1 MTRGSHDAVDAID
14 AIEAPAGPDGLGP
27 LVPAAFAELIAGRPA
42 EAVERGCG
50 VAGSPS
56 DGRIDG
62 DSWLARLPRLV
73 EDQLARWELRRDGAS
88 RHGVCA
94 LVVPVRRRDG
104 SPAALKLT
112 WPHAESRHEH
122 LALRAWAG
130 QGAVRLLA
138 ASPADHALLLERL
151 EPDVDLTAEPIDEAC
166 TRIGS
171 LLRRL
176 DRPALPQL
184 DRLSTLSDALQ
195 ERLREPCPAV
205 PRRFVD
211 QARSLAS
218 DLSGDADVDD
228 RLVHTDLHFEN
239 VLRGGPD
246 RPGEWVAIDPKPL
259 AADPAYAVWPVLH
272 NRWAEVLAGDVAWEV
287 RCRLGWV
294 CDAAELDEE
303 SARSWAIVRTVA
315 QAVDLARE
323 DPRVD
328 LTAQVTLLKALQPG
342 A

>member
-1 MTRGSHDAVDAID
+1 MTSGSLD
-14 AIEAPAGPDGLGP
+14 PFGP
-27 LVPAAFAELIAGRPA
+27 LVPPAFAALLAGRPA
-42 EAVERGCG
+42 DPDERL
-50 VAGSPS
+50 
-56 DGRIDG
+56 DGGIDG

-73 EDQLARWELRRDGAS
+73 EDQLDRRELRRDGGS
-88 RHGVCA
+88 RHGGCA

-104 SPAALKLT
+104 GPAALKVT

-130 QGAVRLLA
+130 DGAVRLLA

-151 EPDVDLTAEPIDEAC
+151 DPDDDLSTAPIEEAC
-166 TRIGS
+166 TRIGR
-171 LLRRL
+171 LLQRL

-184 DRLSTLSDALQ
+184 DTLSGLTEEFQA
-195 ERLREPCPAV
+195 RLGRPCPAV
-205 PRRFVD
+205 PRRFVE
-211 QARSLAS
+211 QARSLAA
-218 DLSGDADVDD
+218 DLSTDAGVDA
-228 RLVHTDLHFEN
+228 RLVHSDLHFEN
-239 VLRGGPD
+239 VLRGGAD

-272 NRWAEVLAGDVAWEV
+272 NRWADVLDGDVAWEI

-294 CDAAELDEE
+294 CDAAGLDEE
-303 SARSWAIVRTVA
+303 RARSWAIVRTVD
-315 QAVDLARE
+315 QAVDLARA